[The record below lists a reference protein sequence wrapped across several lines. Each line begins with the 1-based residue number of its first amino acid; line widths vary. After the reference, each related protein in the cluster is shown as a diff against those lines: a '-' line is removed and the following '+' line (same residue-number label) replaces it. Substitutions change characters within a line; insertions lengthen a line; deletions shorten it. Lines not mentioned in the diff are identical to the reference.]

1 MLPLPSNVKVSCFV
15 CITNSTCSIFFAIKK
30 LSEKTSF
37 TSKLCVLSQKKLPY
51 VLFSFENKQIGI
63 VLRVY
68 YYAELHI
75 PKKKNQYGKKI
86 TKLSTT

>member
-1 MLPLPSNVKVSCFV
+1 M
-15 CITNSTCSIFFAIKK
+15 
-30 LSEKTSF
+30 
-37 TSKLCVLSQKKLPY
+37 Y
-51 VLFSFENKQIGI
+51 YFSFENKQIGI